1 MTPKVIVVISG
12 KRKTGKD
19 FIANLLQERFSAE
32 LCAVLRLSGPLKS
45 QFAKE
50 NELDIARL
58 LDASQYK
65 ETYRKDMIRWG
76 EEKRNKDPEYFCRL
90 ATSVSEADKDLWVIS
105 DARRTTDLQYFLRY
119 YPQTTLTVRIEA
131 TQDVREER
139 GFVFKSGWLKC
150 NFR

>member
-1 MTPKVIVVISG
+1 
-12 KRKTGKD
+12 
-19 FIANLLQERFSAE
+19 
-32 LCAVLRLSGPLKS
+32 
-45 QFAKE
+45 
-50 NELDIARL
+50 
-58 LDASQYK
+58 
-65 ETYRKDMIRWG
+65 MIRWG

-90 ATSVSEADKDLWVIS
+90 ATSVSESNKDLWVIS